1 MIGKPIRECLRSLP
15 KQEQSRRLVPELE
28 VREVS
33 LSLTLLLV
41 RVFGV
46 ARFLDVVHVAVFS

>member
-1 MIGKPIRECLRSLP
+1 MLESLP

-41 RVFGV
+41 RVLGV
-46 ARFLDVVHVAVFS
+46 DTLLDVVHVAVFS

>member
-1 MIGKPIRECLRSLP
+1 MLESLP

-41 RVFGV
+41 RVLDF
-46 ARFLDVVHVAVFS
+46 ARLLGVVHVAVFS